1 MHYGSSPCLQGGS
14 WFIHGPPAQIQA
26 LAESCS
32 FTSTNPRQS
41 GCRPQHKWT
50 NVLCVGAHSVHSVM
64 FLILI
69 LKYISIAIIIDIKID
84 ISLMLKYKCDILL
97 ILKYVS
103 LLKDHMQYLKS
114 KIQPVI

>member
-1 MHYGSSPCLQGGS
+1 M
-14 WFIHGPPAQIQA
+14 
-26 LAESCS
+26 
-32 FTSTNPRQS
+32 
-41 GCRPQHKWT
+41 
-50 NVLCVGAHSVHSVM
+50 LCVGAHSVHSVM